1 MNIFLIFVLGYYI
14 TGIAGYTYIYKK
26 NKLHEELD
34 VFGDNDTD
42 SELAELLV
50 DI

>member
-14 TGIAGYTYIYKK
+14 IGIAGYTYIYKK